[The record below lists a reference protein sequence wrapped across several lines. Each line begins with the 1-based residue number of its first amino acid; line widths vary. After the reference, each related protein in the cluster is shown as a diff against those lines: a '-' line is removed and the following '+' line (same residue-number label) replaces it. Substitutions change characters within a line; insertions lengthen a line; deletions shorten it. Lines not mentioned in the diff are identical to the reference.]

1 MRVLET
7 ERGAGVREV
16 TEFVN
21 AMEKKRQAPD
31 YVWFRI
37 VSGRLD

>member
-1 MRVLET
+1 MRLLET
-7 ERGAGVREV
+7 EREMSVREV

-31 YVWFRI
+31 YVWLRI
-37 VSGRLD
+37 VSGRMN